1 MKSRRQKELK
11 QKTLIFGIISWA
23 SLFTLLTVYLISA
36 FANFNAVQNGVQ
48 VFTDEAKKIV
58 ISMSITA
65 IIGIIATIF
74 LKEGMRTFIWIVCVI
89 LGSLVYKE
97 VGMYIALGTWLID
110 DYVIH
115 KLFLYYKN
123 KLSIRKEIDYE
134 VVEPQEKEKEEIED
148 GDKQE

>member
-1 MKSRRQKELK
+1 MKSERQKQLRT
-11 QKTLIFGIISWA
+11 KTLIFGIISW
-23 SLFTLLTVYLISA
+23 SMLFTLLTVYLIA
-36 FANFNAVQNGVQ
+36 GFANMNAVKDGVQ
-48 VFTDEAKKIV
+48 VFTDEVKHIV

-65 IIGIIATIF
+65 IIGVIATIF

-89 LGSLVYKE
+89 LGSLVFKDT
-97 VGMYIALGTWLID
+97 GMYIALSCWLID

-123 KLSIRKEIDYE
+123 KLSIRKEIDYDL
-134 VVEPQEKEKEEIED
+134 KEEVED

>member
-1 MKSRRQKELK
+1 MIKSKRQKELK
-11 QKTLIFGIISWA
+11 NKALIFGIISYA
-23 SLFTLLTVYLISA
+23 TLFVLLTVYLISA
-36 FANFNAVQNGVQ
+36 FVNFNAVQDGVQ
-48 VFTDEAKKIV
+48 VFTEEAKKIV

-65 IIGIIATIF
+65 IIGIIATFF

-97 VGMYIALGTWLID
+97 PGMYIALGCWLID

-115 KLFLYYKN
+115 KLYLYYKN
-123 KLSIRKEIDYE
+123 KLSIRKEIDYDRE
-134 VVEPQEKEKEEIED
+134 EPLND